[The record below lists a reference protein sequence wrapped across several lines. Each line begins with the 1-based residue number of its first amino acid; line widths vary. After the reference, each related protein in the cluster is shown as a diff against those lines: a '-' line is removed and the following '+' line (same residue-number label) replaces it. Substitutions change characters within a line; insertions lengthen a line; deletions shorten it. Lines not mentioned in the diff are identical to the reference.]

1 MQEALP
7 LLNDQPLSSPLNSEL
22 FQPITIPVTTLSKH
36 NVKKE
41 REGEGER
48 ERERDEVKPKSFMIA
63 AVYYTTFI
71 GKKRRGRSS

>member
-1 MQEALP
+1 MEGLSGLKKQEDNVQEALP

-48 ERERDEVKPKSFMIA
+48 ERER
-63 AVYYTTFI
+63 
-71 GKKRRGRSS
+71 

>member
-1 MQEALP
+1 M
-7 LLNDQPLSSPLNSEL
+7 
-22 FQPITIPVTTLSKH
+22 SKRR
-36 NVKKE
+36 E
-41 REGEGER
+41 RERER

>member
-1 MQEALP
+1 M
-7 LLNDQPLSSPLNSEL
+7 
-22 FQPITIPVTTLSKH
+22 PVRNNTFKAQYQ
-36 NVKKE
+36 K
-41 REGEGER
+41 GER

>member
-1 MQEALP
+1 VQEALP

-48 ERERDEVKPKSFMIA
+48 ERER
-63 AVYYTTFI
+63 
-71 GKKRRGRSS
+71 